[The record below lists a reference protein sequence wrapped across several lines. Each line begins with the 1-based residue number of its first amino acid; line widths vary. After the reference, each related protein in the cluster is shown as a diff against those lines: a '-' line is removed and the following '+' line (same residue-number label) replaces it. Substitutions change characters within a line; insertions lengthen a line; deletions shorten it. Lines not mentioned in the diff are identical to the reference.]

1 MASGARIPFSGV
13 LLVVFG
19 GLFLADQLGIIH
31 FAAFFRVWLPAIL
44 VLAGLLQLIERP
56 ASPFGPL
63 ILLTVGA
70 ALLLANLGVLK
81 FGSIWRL
88 WPIVLIAAGLNI
100 VVGHRGKG

>member
-31 FAAFFRVWLPAIL
+31 FAAFFRVWWPAIL

-63 ILLTVGA
+63 ILLTVGT
-70 ALLLANLGVLK
+70 ALLLANLKVVQLA
-81 FGSIWRL
+81 SVWRL
-88 WPIVLIAAGLNI
+88 WPILLIVAGLNI
-100 VVGHRGKG
+100 LMSHRAKG